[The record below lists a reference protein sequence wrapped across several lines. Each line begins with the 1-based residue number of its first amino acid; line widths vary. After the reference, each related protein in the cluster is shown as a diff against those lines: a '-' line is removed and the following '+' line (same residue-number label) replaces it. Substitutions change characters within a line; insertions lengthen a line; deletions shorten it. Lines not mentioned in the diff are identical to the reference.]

1 MPQSVVQKLVA
12 GHLTAGEAVAGCEIG
27 LRIDQVLLT
36 DTNGTMAWLQF
47 EAMGF
52 SRVQAPTVVTYA
64 DHNVYQ
70 FDSRNTDDHRYL
82 ATVSRHY
89 GGHYSKPGN
98 GICHQVHL
106 ETFGAPGLALL
117 GSDSHTPLCGA
128 LGMLAIGAG
137 GLDVACA
144 MGGAPYF
151 LSMPQ
156 VVRVVLKGRLRPWV
170 TAKDVILEL
179 LRRLTVRG
187 GFGKIFEYAGPGVG
201 TLTVPQRATIAN
213 MGAELGLTTSVFP
226 SDDVTR
232 SYLARLGREA
242 EWQPLA
248 PDPEAR
254 YDETIE
260 VDLGA
265 LEPLVALPGSPD
277 HVVPV
282 GDVEGTTIDQVLVG
296 SCTNGSWEDMYVVAE
311 ILRGRR
317 VHPDV
322 SFVLFPASQQI
333 LETMARKGLV
343 ADLIAAGAVVSES
356 TCGACPGIGHVP
368 ASGSKSLRAFNRN
381 FPGRSGVKDDEVYLC
396 SSQTASVSALRGVIT
411 DPRRLGRA
419 PEVVFPPRFAP
430 ATAGLIPPA
439 TDGAAAAVIK
449 GPNIR
454 EVPIGQPV
462 GDEVAGSVLIRV
474 GDKVSTDDILPA
486 GAQILVFRSN
496 IPAIAEFLFKHVD
509 PEFPARARAAG
520 TGFIVAGQTYG
531 QGSSREHAAI
541 APMYLGVRGVLAK
554 TFARIHRANLINWGI
569 LPLEFA
575 DPADYD
581 TIVPGH
587 RLRIRGITAGLAE
600 GRLTVEDETTGR
612 QVAVRC
618 VLTDREREI
627 LLAGGRLRHTVQ
639 QGAGA
644 HPRRPR
650 ASTEAGADA
659 PRSPR
664 GPA

>member
-1 MPQSVVQKLVA
+1 MPQNLVQKLIANHLVA
-12 GHLTAGEAVAGCEIG
+12 GEPVTGRELGIRV
-27 LRIDQVLLT
+27 DQVLLT

-52 SRVQAPTVVTYA
+52 NRVRIPTVVTYV

-82 ATVSRHY
+82 ATASQRY

-106 ETFGAPGLALL
+106 ETFGAPGLVLL

-144 MGGAPYF
+144 MGGSPYF
-151 LSMPQ
+151 FPMPQ
-156 VVRVVLKGRLRPWV
+156 VVQIVLKGRLRPWV
-170 TAKDVILEL
+170 AAKDVILEL

-187 GFGKIFEYAGPGVG
+187 GFGKIFEYGGPGVSA
-201 TLTVPQRATIAN
+201 LTIPQRATIAN

-226 SDDVTR
+226 SDAVTQ
-232 SYLARLGREA
+232 SYLARVGREA
-242 EWQPLA
+242 QWQRA
-248 PDPEAR
+248 VPDAGAS
-254 YDETIE
+254 YDDTIE

-265 LEPLVALPGSPD
+265 IEPLVALPGSPD
-277 HVVPV
+277 NVVPV
-282 GDVEGTTIDQVLVG
+282 GEVEGTPIEQVMVG
-296 SCTNGSWEDMYVVAE
+296 SCTNGSWEDMYVVSE
-311 ILRGRR
+311 IMRGRR

-343 ADLIAAGAVVSES
+343 ADLLAAGAVISES

-381 FPGRSGVKDDEVYLC
+381 FPGRSGVKDDQIYLS
-396 SSQTASVSALRGVIT
+396 SSQTACVSALHGVIS
-411 DPRRLGRA
+411 DPRKLGRS
-419 PEVVFPPRFAP
+419 PEVVFPARFAP
-430 ATAGLIPPA
+430 STAGLIPPPR
-439 TDGAAAAVIK
+439 DGGSRAIVK

-462 GDEVAGSVLIRV
+462 GDRVAGPVLIKV

-496 IPAIAEFLFKHVD
+496 IPAIAEFTFKHVD
-509 PEFPARARAAG
+509 PGFPARATAAG
-520 TGFIVAGQTYG
+520 GGFIVAGQTYG

-541 APMYLGVRGVLAK
+541 APMSLGVRGVIAK
-554 TFARIHRANLINWGI
+554 TFARIHRANLVNWGV
-569 LPLEFA
+569 LPLEFV

-581 TIVPGH
+581 AIGAGD
-587 RLRIRGITAGLAE
+587 RLRISDVWAGLAT
-600 GRLTVEDETTGR
+600 GSLTVEDDAGGR
-612 QVAVRC
+612 RIAVRC
-618 VLTDREREI
+618 ILTERAREI
-627 LLAGGRLRHTVQ
+627 LLAGGRLAHTRA
-639 QGAGA
+639 AGQL
-644 HPRRPR
+644 
-650 ASTEAGADA
+650 SV
-659 PRSPR
+659 R
-664 GPA
+664 GGVPATPPPDPPTRG

>member
-1 MPQSVVQKLVA
+1 MARNLVQKLIA
-12 GHLTAGEAVAGCEIG
+12 GHLVAGEPVAGQEVG

-52 SRVQAPTVVTYA
+52 SRVQAATVVTYA

-82 ATVSRHY
+82 GTVSRRY
-89 GGHYSKPGN
+89 GGYYSKPGN

-106 ETFGAPGLALL
+106 ESFGAPGLVLL

-144 MGGAPYF
+144 MGGGPYF
-151 LSMPQ
+151 FPMPQ
-156 VVRVVLKGRLRPWV
+156 VVRVVLTGRLRPWV
-170 TAKDVILEL
+170 AAKDIILEL

-226 SDDVTR
+226 SDEVTR
-232 SYLARLGREA
+232 TFLTRVDRESQ
-242 EWQPLA
+242 WRPLA
-248 PDPEAR
+248 PDPGAT
-254 YDETIE
+254 YDDTLEI
-260 VDLGA
+260 DLA
-265 LEPLVALPGSPD
+265 VLEPLVALPGSPD

-282 GDVEGTTIDQVLVG
+282 AEVEGTTVEQVLVG
-296 SCTNGSWEDMYVVAE
+296 SCTNGSWEDMSVVAE

-343 ADLIAAGAVVSES
+343 ADLIAAGAVISES

-368 ASGSKSLRAFNRN
+368 ASGSRSLRAFNRN
-381 FPGRSGVKDDEVYLC
+381 FPGRSGVKDDQIYLA

-411 DPRRLGRA
+411 DPRRLGRP
-419 PEVVFPPRFAP
+419 PEVAFPPRFTP
-430 ATAGLIPPA
+430 ATAGLIPPLA
-439 TDGAAAAVIK
+439 DGHDTAVVK
-449 GPNIR
+449 GPNIK

-462 GDEVAGSVLIRV
+462 ADELEGAVLIKV

-496 IPAIAEFLFKHVD
+496 IPAIAEFTFRHLD
-509 PEFPARARAAG
+509 PDFPARAKAAG
-520 TGFIVAGQTYG
+520 GGFIVAGQTYG

-541 APMYLGVRGVLAK
+541 APMYLGVRGVLAR
-554 TFARIHRANLINWGI
+554 TFARIHRANLINWGV
-569 LPLEFA
+569 LPLEFV

-581 TIVPGH
+581 AIGVGD
-587 RLRIRGITAGLAE
+587 RLRLRGITAGLTA
-600 GRLTVEDETTGR
+600 GMLTVENETTGR
-612 QVAVRC
+612 GDITLRC
-618 VLTDREREI
+618 ALTGRERDI
-627 LLAGGRLRHTVQ
+627 LMAGGRLRHT
-639 QGAGA
+639 
-644 HPRRPR
+644 RRPQ
-650 ASTEAGADA
+650 G
-659 PRSPR
+659 
-664 GPA
+664 